1 MGTQE
6 VPIMSQKV
14 VYVRRPVMPMFD
26 PDPDPDPVGI
36 VAVAILAIG
45 TLLAGSTIVSPSL
58 WTNLMIMF
66 KPEIAELEKDRL
78 EAQEKM
84 MNTIVIALGIVC
96 IIVLAYIFWRWNTK
110 KKEKAKAF
118 KQYRNMRNR
127 IARMGR

>member
-1 MGTQE
+1 MDSGRGIE
-6 VPIMSQKV
+6 VSQKV
-14 VYVRRPVMPMFD
+14 VYVRRAITPRYDPD

-36 VAVAILAIG
+36 IAIAICAIG
-45 TLLAGSTIVSPSL
+45 AMLAGSTIVSPSL

-96 IIVLAYIFWRWNTK
+96 IIVLAYIFWRWNIQ
-110 KKEKAKAF
+110 KKEARKR
-118 KQYRNMRNR
+118 RNYTRR
-127 IARMGR
+127 TLRTLRR

>member
-1 MGTQE
+1 
-6 VPIMSQKV
+6 MSQKV

-26 PDPDPDPVGI
+26 PDPDPDPVGL
-36 VAVAILAIG
+36 VVVAICAIG
-45 TLLAGSTIVSPSL
+45 AMLAGSTIVSPNL

-84 MNTIVIALGIVC
+84 MNTIIIVIGIVC
-96 IIVLAYIFWRWNTK
+96 IIVLAYVFWRWNVK

-118 KQYRNMRNR
+118 KRYRSMRNR
-127 IARMGR
+127 IARMAR